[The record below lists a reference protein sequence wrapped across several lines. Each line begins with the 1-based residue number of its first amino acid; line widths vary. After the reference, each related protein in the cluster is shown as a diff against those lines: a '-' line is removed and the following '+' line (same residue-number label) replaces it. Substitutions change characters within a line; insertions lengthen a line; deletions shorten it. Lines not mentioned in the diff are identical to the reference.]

1 MFAKERSRRATEPK
15 SRLPEEAIDEM
26 QRLIES
32 YARLKSAATG
42 QHAGADE
49 EIGRLQSRL
58 DHHTVKW
65 SDLGQAEL
73 CTIELLGD
81 DDVRARLASWRRRMH
96 EIIGDA
102 RYASYIATS
111 SDPKTAGPAV
121 LRADL
126 AECIGTVSYFYG
138 AYGVAARSRAEVTA
152 ALIRFAALVLG
163 AQSVLCVLVALAPR
177 AHLALPVVALE
188 YLVATSAAAVIGSVI
203 SVQRRLQDPRVEVD
217 PFYRFIQTNADRFGI
232 AFVSV
237 LFGAIF
243 GLAVYALLLSGLIA
257 GPEFPKID
265 PRTGIPQNPQQ
276 VTLLLVYGFLAG
288 FAEQLGP
295 DALTR
300 IAARTVTGIIGAPA
314 SPSKVDKHQ
323 PGPSQ

>member
-1 MFAKERSRRATEPK
+1 
-15 SRLPEEAIDEM
+15 M

-243 GLAVYALLLSGLIA
+243 GL
-257 GPEFPKID
+257 PKID

-288 FAEQLGP
+288 FAEQLVP